1 MRTTKEAD
9 LNVALLQYVNK
20 CRAEG
25 DERALAHLGLD
36 HRDAEAA
43 ASLNLGD
50 LDHVNALQ
58 LSLLR
63 ESPIDRDRFH
73 SFIEHLRHLRVAASI
88 CDALLARDAPL
99 PLMHH
104 FFGMEATEYAERG
117 HRLGLV
123 RPVGRPNE
131 PGEAEEAIVW
141 HACKSLGKP
150 KDEELSPED
159 YLSLCETTGL
169 SLRTLWLVLRRAP
182 TRPRPPAA
190 PPRYSQQGRTP

>member
-20 CRAEG
+20 CRGED

-36 HRDAEAA
+36 RHDAEAA

-50 LDHVNALQ
+50 LDHLNALPFP
-58 LSLLR
+58 LLR
-63 ESPIDRDRFH
+63 ENMIDRDRFRC
-73 SFIEHLRHLRVAASI
+73 FIEHVRRLRATESVR
-88 CDALLARDAPL
+88 DALLARDAPL

-123 RPVGRPNE
+123 RPVGRPSE

-169 SLRTLWLVLRRAP
+169 SLRTLWLVLRRASA
-182 TRPRPPAA
+182 RPQPPAA